1 VSWIK
6 VRRDINKSLKELIEE
21 NKRDLLKDKK
31 ALERIEMRI
40 EERHSVKRLA

>member
-1 VSWIK
+1 MSWIK

-40 EERHSVKRLA
+40 EERHGVKRLA